1 MQMLQSA
8 AETHLNIIY
17 NCARNHPLPNYYCK
31 HTPWPKILSLW
42 VNSCNAGL
50 RITCKLLASSVLMFL
65 DEEHLHFLDMSD
77 SDISSLLTAVD
88 VAASSPDSTAEAF
101 GYRYSLLELLQAL
114 HHISCST
121 VNFQKIA
128 KPSFLSS
135 LTYIVQR
142 GNLKEKILS
151 LRMLW
156 GLLEVPELKDIL
168 KLSHVLEKLQ
178 SGSVTS
184 TNEDIL
190 FWSEGIL
197 AAIHDPIL
205 EKQRKVKL
213 NT

>member
-1 MQMLQSA
+1 MLG
-8 AETHLNIIY
+8 T
-17 NCARNHPLPNYYCK
+17 
-31 HTPWPKILSLW
+31 TPFQTITASILHGLYKILSLW

-128 KPSFLSS
+128 KPSLIFCH
-135 LTYIVQR
+135 
-142 GNLKEKILS
+142 
-151 LRMLW
+151 
-156 GLLEVPELKDIL
+156 LLP
-168 KLSHVLEKLQ
+168 
-178 SGSVTS
+178 
-184 TNEDIL
+184 IL
-190 FWSEGIL
+190 FREGIWKRRFYPL
-197 AAIHDPIL
+197 GCYGAFW
-205 EKQRKVKL
+205 RFL
-213 NT
+213 NSRIS